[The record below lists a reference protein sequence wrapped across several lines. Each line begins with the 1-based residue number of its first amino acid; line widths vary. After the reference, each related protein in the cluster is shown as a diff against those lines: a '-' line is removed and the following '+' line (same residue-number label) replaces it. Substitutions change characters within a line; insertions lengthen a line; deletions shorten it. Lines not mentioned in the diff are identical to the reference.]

1 MKSLDKVLKILDC
14 LQLSYKLSLK
24 ELSEK
29 LEINKSTIYRILAN
43 LAKYDYIEKE
53 PDTKKYKLG
62 LKFVEIANYIIEN
75 LEIINIVSKNI
86 NELNE
91 ITKETVHLAQLI
103 GDEIVYIDKRES
115 LSPIRLYSQIG
126 KITPWHCTGVGKAI
140 LAFQDREFQERILN
154 SIQLTKYTENTI
166 TSKSKLQVE
175 LDKIKKQGFALD
187 REEHQKNVGCIAAPI
202 KDHTGKVIASI
213 SVTFIFDIENLDKH
227 LTKYKD
233 LILDSSYQ
241 ISKKL
246 GYKT

>member
-1 MKSLDKVLKILDC
+1 MKSLDKVLKILDY
-14 LQLSYKLSLK
+14 LQLNYKLSLK

-29 LEINKSTIYRILAN
+29 LEINKSTIYRLLAY
-43 LAKYDYIEKE
+43 LAKHNYIEKE

-62 LKFVEIANYIIEN
+62 LKFVEIANHIIQN
-75 LEIINIVSKNI
+75 LEIKNIASKNI

-103 GDEIVYIDKRES
+103 GDKIVYIDKRES

-126 KITPWHCTGVGKAI
+126 KITPWHCTGVGKVI
-140 LAFQDREFQERILN
+140 LAFQDKEFQERIIN

-166 TSKSKLQVE
+166 TGKSKLQVE
-175 LDKIKKQGFALD
+175 LDKIKEQGFALD

-202 KDHTGKVIASI
+202 KDYTRKVIASI

-246 GYKT
+246 GYNP